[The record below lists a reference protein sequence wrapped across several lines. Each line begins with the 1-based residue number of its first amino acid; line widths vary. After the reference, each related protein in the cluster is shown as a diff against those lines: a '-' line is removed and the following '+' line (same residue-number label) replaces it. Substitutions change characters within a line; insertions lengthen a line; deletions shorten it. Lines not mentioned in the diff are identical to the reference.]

1 MGTHPIFES
10 DFDCLTHSRPI
21 KMSSDQAIV
30 TVKDTSVPEKRK
42 TKKSKKEISKKK
54 KKSKKTS
61 PAAGEI
67 KESKSLLSMGLSSE
81 GETVYNPETIRWL
94 NPILDDEN
102 LEEERILAYKEKRRE
117 RYKNSTP
124 VRS

>member
-1 MGTHPIFES
+1 MFYINFMTIFIFLRLLRIGSGIIFLRCVVTLPIN
-10 DFDCLTHSRPI
+10 HV
-21 KMSSDQAIV
+21 MSN
-30 TVKDTSVPEKRK
+30 
-42 TKKSKKEISKKK
+42 KKSKIYFK
-54 KKSKKTS
+54 
-61 PAAGEI
+61 
-67 KESKSLLSMGLSSE
+67 LSMGLSSE

>member
-10 DFDCLTHSRPI
+10 DFECLTDSRPI

-42 TKKSKKEISKKK
+42 TKKSKKEIKK

>member
-1 MGTHPIFES
+1 
-10 DFDCLTHSRPI
+10 
-21 KMSSDQAIV
+21 MSSDQAIV
-30 TVKDTSVPEKRK
+30 PVKDTSVPEKRK

-61 PAAGEI
+61 TAAGEI

-117 RYKNSTP
+117 RYKSATP
-124 VRS
+124 FRS

>member
-1 MGTHPIFES
+1 
-10 DFDCLTHSRPI
+10 
-21 KMSSDQAIV
+21 MSSDQAIV

-42 TKKSKKEISKKK
+42 TKKSKKDISKKK

-61 PAAGEI
+61 PAGAGEI

>member
-1 MGTHPIFES
+1 MDEFAKNRFGSCLGNLPIRVEKIRM
-10 DFDCLTHSRPI
+10 SRR
-21 KMSSDQAIV
+21 IV
-30 TVKDTSVPEKRK
+30 TLSINHVMSN
-42 TKKSKKEISKKK
+42 KKSKIYFK
-54 KKSKKTS
+54 
-61 PAAGEI
+61 
-67 KESKSLLSMGLSSE
+67 LSMGLPSE
-81 GETVYNPETIRWL
+81 VETVYNPETIRWL

>member
-1 MGTHPIFES
+1 
-10 DFDCLTHSRPI
+10 
-21 KMSSDQAIV
+21 
-30 TVKDTSVPEKRK
+30 
-42 TKKSKKEISKKK
+42 
-54 KKSKKTS
+54 
-61 PAAGEI
+61 
-67 KESKSLLSMGLSSE
+67 MGLPSE
-81 GETVYNPETIRWL
+81 VETVYNPETIRWL

>member
-10 DFDCLTHSRPI
+10 DFDCLTVSRLI

-54 KKSKKTS
+54 KKSKN
-61 PAAGEI
+61 
-67 KESKSLLSMGLSSE
+67 LLSMGLSSE

>member
-10 DFDCLTHSRPI
+10 DFDCLTVNRLI

-54 KKSKKTS
+54 KKSKKAS

-102 LEEERILAYKEKRRE
+102 LEEERILVYKEKRRE
-117 RYKNSTP
+117 RYKNSPP

>member
-1 MGTHPIFES
+1 MNRLINFVLTSLEFLLRCVVTLPIN
-10 DFDCLTHSRPI
+10 HV
-21 KMSSDQAIV
+21 MSN
-30 TVKDTSVPEKRK
+30 
-42 TKKSKKEISKKK
+42 KKSKIYFK
-54 KKSKKTS
+54 
-61 PAAGEI
+61 
-67 KESKSLLSMGLSSE
+67 LSMGLSSE
-81 GETVYNPETIRWL
+81 SETVYNPETIRWL